1 MGVIGDH
8 RTKALSDD
16 DDDHHPPKGKE
27 EAHDEEDV
35 LPSVFEVKMRNYVP
49 RGDCGGGASSMKTT
63 ILPNAKAPQKSIFIA
78 NSSTTTL
85 LEKGGVKVGKD
96 DDDSRVVNDVNDFDD
111 DEEKEGGEAKKRRN
125 WDLKRDVARRM
136 EKLDRETKRAVAELA
151 RDEEEHGRE
160 QQQQQQREY

>member
-16 DDDHHPPKGKE
+16 DDDDDPQKGKE
-27 EAHDEEDV
+27 EAHDEDDV
-35 LPSVFEVKMRNYVP
+35 PVFEVKMRNYVP
-49 RGDCGGGASSMKTT
+49 RGDCGVGAESSMKTT
-63 ILPNAKAPQKSIFIA
+63 ILPNAKAPPSIFIA
-78 NSSTTTL
+78 NNSSRTTTL

-96 DDDSRVVNDVNDFDD
+96 DDD
-111 DEEKEGGEAKKRRN
+111 DEDKEGGEAKKHRN

-151 RDEEEHGRE
+151 RDEEEHI
-160 QQQQQQREY
+160 

>member
-49 RGDCGGGASSMKTT
+49 RGDCGMGASSMKTT

-85 LEKGGVKVGKD
+85 LEKGVKVGKD
-96 DDDSRVVNDVNDFDD
+96 DDDSRVVNDDDVFVN
-111 DEEKEGGEAKKRRN
+111 DEEKEGPGEAKKRN

>member
-16 DDDHHPPKGKE
+16 DDDDHPQKGKE

-35 LPSVFEVKMRNYVP
+35 LPKGVFEVKMRNYVP
-49 RGDCGGGASSMKTT
+49 RGDCGVMGAESSSMKTT
-63 ILPNAKAPQKSIFIA
+63 ILPNAKAPPSIFIA
-78 NSSTTTL
+78 NNSSRTTTTL

-96 DDDSRVVNDVNDFDD
+96 DDD
-111 DEEKEGGEAKKRRN
+111 DEDKGGGEAKKHRN

-151 RDEEEHGRE
+151 RDEEEE
-160 QQQQQQREY
+160 QQQQQQQHE

>member
-16 DDDHHPPKGKE
+16 DDDHHPQKGKE

-35 LPSVFEVKMRNYVP
+35 LPKVFEVKMRNYVP
-49 RGDCGGGASSMKTT
+49 RGDCGMGASSMKTT

-85 LEKGGVKVGKD
+85 LEKGVKVGKD
-96 DDDSRVVNDVNDFDD
+96 DDDFVN
-111 DEEKEGGEAKKRRN
+111 DEEKGPGEAKKRN